1 MLKKVYIPILNV
13 SKKYFNSAVTV
24 YAGDT
29 MIVAFVLL
37 TTVPGKE
44 ESIAETLKKED
55 IVQECHLV
63 YGEYDIHL
71 TIHTEDLQALDE
83 FVHEIRLLKGIGHTM
98 TLIALQ

>member
-1 MLKKVYIPILNV
+1 VLGF
-13 SKKYFNSAVTV
+13 SKRYFNSAVAV

-37 TTVPGKE
+37 STVPGKE
-44 ESIAETLKKED
+44 EPISETLKKED

-71 TIHTEDLQALDE
+71 TVHTEDLQALDE
-83 FVHEIRLLKGIGHTM
+83 FIHEIRLLKGIGHTM